1 MPDDPSNNVEHPIA
15 ELEQPLTKLL
25 EFLSPE
31 DSEKAGRLYLIL
43 HKKLTGFFRF
53 KGTFDPD
60 ADAHETLERAGKKIM
75 EGVDI
80 PDITKYCLGIARYI
94 VMEDMRKVNRE
105 AMSLQEFARQQHD
118 NDADQLELITSL
130 MKRCFDELAENDKDL
145 LNSYCQVSEG
155 VARAEHR
162 RQLAERLQASLSGLR
177 VRVARLRQG
186 LEDCVKKLI
195 KNY

>member
-1 MPDDPSNNVEHPIA
+1 MPDDRSNNVEHPTA
-15 ELEQPLTKLL
+15 ELEQPFTRLL
-25 EFLSPE
+25 KFLSPE
-31 DSEKAGRLYLIL
+31 DSQEAGRLYLIL
-43 HKKLTGFFRF
+43 HKKLTGFFKF

-60 ADAHETLERAGKKIM
+60 ADAHETLERAGKRII

-94 VMEDMRKVNRE
+94 AMEDKRKVGRE
-105 AMSLQEFARQQHD
+105 TTSLLEFARRQHD

-130 MKRCFDELAENDKDL
+130 MKRCFDELAEDDRDL
-145 LNSYCQVSEG
+145 LNSYCQVLEG
-155 VARAEHR
+155 RARAEHR
-162 RQLAERLQASLSGLR
+162 RQMAERLQASLSGLR

-186 LEDCVKKLI
+186 LEDCVKKLS

>member
-1 MPDDPSNNVEHPIA
+1 MPDDRSNNVEHPTA
-15 ELEQPLTKLL
+15 ELETPLTRLL
-25 EFLSPE
+25 EFLSPG
-31 DSEKAGRLYLIL
+31 DSEEAGRLYLIL

-60 ADAHETLERAGKKIM
+60 TDAHETLERAGKRIM

-94 VMEDMRKVNRE
+94 VMEDMRKVGRE
-105 AMSLQEFARQQHD
+105 NTSLLEFARQQHE
-118 NDADQLELITSL
+118 NDADQLELIMSL
-130 MKRCFDELAENDKDL
+130 MKRCFDELAEDDRDL

-155 VARAEHR
+155 RARAEHR
-162 RQLAERLQASLSGLR
+162 RQLAERLQASLSNLR